1 MARGVGTEGDG
12 HPMTYKWGKPGVDS
26 IDPLQFFWGVCQ
38 KCRFTGDLND
48 AEFRQADRMIKEY
61 RATLHGDG
69 LRQLLMASATG
80 KGIAQSLGKRLDDRD
95 IMVQAIAKFH
105 LGIYST
111 CLRQNLSP
119 GNLARYYLRIAWLFR
134 DQERFYP
141 DSDLES
147 VSSKFA
153 KLRKRFRGELPA
165 HKDYPILPGIALS
178 EVEALRF
185 SRTYFER
192 NYETLRE
199 AKNEDELRLS
209 LLLAEIGFRLYEL
222 TDDAEDYKK
231 TAAYFSGTMQKCLG
245 IVNDKSI
252 VGGAVNR
259 AKEVLEVAGERGR
272 VLRALNKG
280 RGGSGKS
287 AQAGTPNL
295 KKNTREGAKNGGTKA
310 RPPPEAAPAVAEV
323 KNGKEEVIATAN
335 GSNGDSD
342 QTTRRLSILQGE
354 VEALR
359 ERIKNLEDDN
369 KKWRQLAG
377 RGTVTGLP
385 NKVTLLRL
393 ILPKALQELG
403 KGVTSSF
410 IGISLDHVA
419 RVNEGHGGGHG
430 EQDVE
435 GKCAQSPALCRRW
448 R

>member
-1 MARGVGTEGDG
+1 MLSEQELLQICSRYELACPVCETKNDYFRLKRDMARGVETEGDG
-12 HPMTYKWGKPGVDS
+12 HPLTYKWGKPGFDS

-69 LRQLLMASATG
+69 LRQLLMAAATG

-111 CLRQNLSP
+111 CLRLNLSS

-147 VSSKFA
+147 VSSKFV
-153 KLRKRFRGELPA
+153 KLRKRFKGELPA

-222 TDDAEDYKK
+222 TDDAEDSK
-231 TAAYFSGTMQKCLG
+231 
-245 IVNDKSI
+245 
-252 VGGAVNR
+252 
-259 AKEVLEVAGERGR
+259 
-272 VLRALNKG
+272 
-280 RGGSGKS
+280 
-287 AQAGTPNL
+287 
-295 KKNTREGAKNGGTKA
+295 
-310 RPPPEAAPAVAEV
+310 
-323 KNGKEEVIATAN
+323 
-335 GSNGDSD
+335 
-342 QTTRRLSILQGE
+342 
-354 VEALR
+354 
-359 ERIKNLEDDN
+359 
-369 KKWRQLAG
+369 
-377 RGTVTGLP
+377 
-385 NKVTLLRL
+385 
-393 ILPKALQELG
+393 
-403 KGVTSSF
+403 
-410 IGISLDHVA
+410 
-419 RVNEGHGGGHG
+419 
-430 EQDVE
+430 
-435 GKCAQSPALCRRW
+435 
-448 R
+448 